1 MTWLIKSV
9 FVLFTFILIT
19 GCGNYQLD
27 FDKLLNEEINYSQ
40 YSKDG
45 FSVLYPQWPD
55 NTDGDVELTV
65 SKGYCTI
72 SINSEKILAK
82 QWYQMMIDSVTKLA
96 GDIITSDENNLQVKY
111 SFNFKNNTL
120 ISENH
125 FFTCQDNSIV
135 VTLTCIEE
143 FNEIMQ
149 KLSDKIYPSA
159 TCQEKELK
167 FNNYQDDDFSVMY
180 PDWDN
185 SLEMEEQ
192 RVLGVTKGVCSIIVD
207 KHNALP
213 KDIFNWITKAIEEKD
228 DHNLLTSSTDE
239 DYFAYQFLHED
250 NTMTATTKMLYCNY
264 QSYLTQIICVDE
276 YVTNSDK
283 KIKDSVLESVKCAQE
298 YKIPTP
304 QKIEKE
310 KEEVKEKE
318 PEIIEEIES
327 EIVKTNVGEEFGID
341 EEMVVYFVNSNDF
354 FTKILKDFP
363 KANLLIK
370 DSDRELKLRVLISGD
385 GKITLLEDGEYNDAD
400 ITLIVP
406 LRDALNIFNN
416 AENINPLNLIGFAV
430 NVKTEPANIKNQII
444 QKVLRGEYN

>member
-9 FVLFTFILIT
+9 FVLFTLTLMT

-27 FDKLLNEEINYSQ
+27 FDKLVNEEISYSQ

-55 NTDGDVELTV
+55 NTNGDVELTV

-72 SINSEKILAK
+72 SINSEKIPAK
-82 QWYQMMIDSVTKLA
+82 QWYQMMIDSLEKVSSK
-96 GDIITSDENNLQVKY
+96 IIFVDDDTLQLKH
-111 SFNFKNNTL
+111 SLIFNNNTL
-120 ISENH
+120 ILENR

-143 FNEIMQ
+143 VDGLMQ
-149 KLSDKIYPSA
+149 KLSDKIYSSA

-167 FNNYQDDDFSVMY
+167 FNNYRDNDFSVMY

-185 SLEMEEQ
+185 SLDMEEQ

-213 KDIFNWITKAIEEKD
+213 KDIFNWINKAIEEKD
-228 DHNLLTSSTDE
+228 DHNLLTSSADN
-239 DYFAYQFLHED
+239 DYFAYQFLHEN
-250 NTMTATTKMLYCNY
+250 NTLTATTKMLYCNY

-276 YVTNSDK
+276 YVTDTDK
-283 KIKDSVLESVKCAQE
+283 EIKDSVLESVNCAQE

-310 KEEVKEKE
+310 KEEVLEKE
-318 PEIIEEIES
+318 PEVIKEIES

-341 EEMVVYFVNSNDF
+341 EEMVVYFVNSNNF

-370 DSDRELKLRVLISGD
+370 DNDRELKLRVLINEN

-400 ITLIVP
+400 VTLIVP

-416 AENINPLNLIGFAV
+416 AENINPLNLIGFAI
-430 NVKTEPANIKNQII
+430 NVRTEPVDVKNRII